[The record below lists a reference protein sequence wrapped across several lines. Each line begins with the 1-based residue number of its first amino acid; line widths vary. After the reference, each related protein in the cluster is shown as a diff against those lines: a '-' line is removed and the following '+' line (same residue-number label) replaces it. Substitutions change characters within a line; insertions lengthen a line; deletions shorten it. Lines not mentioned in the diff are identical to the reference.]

1 MKLPADKRVLVVDD
15 DELMRNSISQI
26 LNSFDIKNIV
36 QAPDVPTAKQI
47 VQDAY
52 NSEKPFDLILCDHH
66 MPNSTGLEFLSFIRI
81 NLRYKETPYITIT
94 SDSQRTVVLPYISAG
109 ADSFIV
115 KPVKDTDLYEKIV
128 QVWKKRK
135 VIT

>member
-1 MKLPADKRVLVVDD
+1 MKLPGDKRILVVDD
-15 DELMRNSISQI
+15 DAIMRNTISQI
-26 LNSFDIKNIV
+26 LNKFDLTQIV
-36 QAPDVPTAKQI
+36 QAPDVPTAKQV

-94 SDSQRTVVLPYISAG
+94 SDSQRAVVLPYISAG

-135 VIT
+135 VLT